1 MRRRAFT
8 LIELLVVIAII
19 AILAAILF
27 PVFATAKEKAR
38 QTSCLSNQ
46 RNWGSAFQLYISDHD
61 ERWPLAYS
69 INGTTYRWNFQHAVP
84 FNWRTDQGAQYA
96 EEQKTHWSNSCQ
108 AYLQNYGIYE
118 CPSGVENRSATA
130 LYPPGIPAGGPAP
143 KLVAYTYNG
152 ILHQFNGAGIVAPSE
167 LMVMWEGRAKA
178 NWLGFALSSPTL
190 QCTQPTTD
198 PLPCIFRPG
207 NTPLGVMFAVAPNTM
222 YIHNRGLNATFA
234 DSHAK
239 WRRVGAQTIG
249 ATYPGGCPGPHTDW
263 RVDPMTSYIN
273 AGVPYCYWWDGFHA
287 WLFRPNYDF
296 SI

>member
-61 ERWPLAYS
+61 ERWPLAFS
-69 INGTTYRWNFQHAVP
+69 VTGTTYRWNFNHAVP
-84 FNWRTDQGAQYA
+84 FNWRSDQGAQYA
-96 EEQKTHWSNSCQ
+96 EEMKVHWSNATQ
-108 AYLQNYGIYE
+108 QYLTNYGIYE
-118 CPSGVENRSATA
+118 CPSGPESRATI
-130 LYPPGIPAGGPAP
+130 LYPPSTTGPRP
-143 KLVAYTYNG
+143 RPVAYTYNG
-152 ILHQFNGAGIVAPSE
+152 LLHQFNGAGIVAPSE
-167 LMVMWEGRAKA
+167 LMVLWEGRGKT
-178 NWLGFALSSPTL
+178 NWLGLALSSPTL

-198 PLPCIFRPG
+198 PLPCILRPF
-207 NTPLGVMFAVAPNTM
+207 NTPVGAMFGTSNITM
-222 YIHNRGLNATFA
+222 WIHNRGINATFA

-249 ATYPGGCPGPHTDW
+249 ASFPGSCVGPHTDW
-263 RVDPMTSYIN
+263 RVDPFTSYIDT
-273 AGVPYCYWWDGFHA
+273 GVPFCYWFDGFHA
-287 WLFRPNYDF
+287 WLFRPHYDF
-296 SI
+296 SL